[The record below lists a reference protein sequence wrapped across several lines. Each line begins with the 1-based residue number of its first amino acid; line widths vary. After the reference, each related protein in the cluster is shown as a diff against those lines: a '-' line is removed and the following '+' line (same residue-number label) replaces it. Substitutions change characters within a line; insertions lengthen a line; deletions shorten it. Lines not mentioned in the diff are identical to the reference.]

1 MSSNVSLN
9 PVHPGGN
16 VEVRSVAVGHRA
28 TAFWHTMTREEGR
41 HGGLWRG
48 AYWLRDRPHVG
59 QSQNIFGSGRDQR
72 LFTGVE
78 EQVRQHRD
86 NREQTRKRIY
96 GYRKINAA
104 EGRQRHTQPQN
115 Y

>member
-28 TAFWHTMTREEGR
+28 TAFWHTMIREEGR
-41 HGGLWRG
+41 HGGHWRG

-72 LFTGVE
+72 PKLQKRAKPCRTVW
-78 EQVRQHRD
+78 HRTD
-86 NREQTRKRIY
+86 QAQQKLPVM
-96 GYRKINAA
+96 AA
-104 EGRQRHTQPQN
+104 
-115 Y
+115 